1 MKELKKGDIVKTS
14 LSDNTVVLNLEGR
27 DALLFAG
34 NGFVQVKDIQYIE
47 SKWEWSSGK
56 YYDNINQIKNDKNYD
71 TIRTDIADNIEN
83 HYEDTIKAIISIEKN
98 INNYDMLDYLY
109 DMYMKNSNMLL
120 NNSIDEAISDYLNDK
135 QNERQNDRKTLKGIK
150 NDIDNYKNNEIKNS
164 AVKKDDKMNCS
175 NKKFDKI
182 SDKEI

>member
-1 MKELKKGDIVKTS
+1 M
-14 LSDNTVVLNLEGR
+14 LSF
-27 DALLFAG
+27 LLIMG
-34 NGFVQVKDIQYIE
+34 LYKLRIYIQYTG
-47 SKWEWSSGK
+47 SKWEWGFGK
-56 YYDNINQIKNDKNYD
+56 YYDNINQIKKDKNYD
-71 TIRTDIADNIEN
+71 TIRTDIADNMGN

-98 INNYDMLDYLY
+98 VNNFDMLDYLY
-109 DMYMKNSNMLL
+109 DMYMNSSSMLL
-120 NNSIDEAISDYLNDK
+120 NDSIDESISDYINDK
-135 QNERQNDRKTLKGIK
+135 QGERQNNRKTLKEIK